1 MECTNRQRNAR
12 SCKRRKS
19 FSAAARGGRTDKIRF
34 SLISIVARETRRHF
48 NAWEAQFSS
57 ATPTLWTIQPAC
69 QNRTDGQ
76 LWSVGR
82 SVSLFGTMAPIEP
95 DLHNSNVRPLSIFAR
110 YLILASGLSGLI
122 SYDVLR
128 RAFRSL
134 PPSQDTRHRQSNHE
148 KHVQLFAIL
157 ALLSLAVTWYHMLQ
171 YVALSY
177 RAWAYEMDEPLP
189 ATPCGEN
196 GYFAFGTLRLALG
209 RWLKDTSL
217 FRDV

>member
-1 MECTNRQRNAR
+1 
-12 SCKRRKS
+12 
-19 FSAAARGGRTDKIRF
+19 
-34 SLISIVARETRRHF
+34 
-48 NAWEAQFSS
+48 
-57 ATPTLWTIQPAC
+57 
-69 QNRTDGQ
+69 
-76 LWSVGR
+76 
-82 SVSLFGTMAPIEP
+82 MAPIEP
-95 DLHNSNVRPLSIFAR
+95 DLHNSNVRPLSIFAG

-134 PPSQDTRHRQSNHE
+134 PPSQDTRHRQSSHE

-189 ATPCGEN
+189 STLCGEN

-217 FRDV
+217 FRDVWEIVVERSSRYWWSQQIFLGAAAWSVFVGIEGESGMRML